1 MSEGRSSALG
11 DPGSLN
17 HEDIGGWMSGAED
30 VNGWGSQEGRSKM
43 VQGSKGFHLA
53 TQNDT

>member
-11 DPGSLN
+11 DPGSLS
-17 HEDIGGWMSGAED
+17 HEDVGGWMSGTED
-30 VNGWGSQEGRSKM
+30 VDGWGSQEGWSRM